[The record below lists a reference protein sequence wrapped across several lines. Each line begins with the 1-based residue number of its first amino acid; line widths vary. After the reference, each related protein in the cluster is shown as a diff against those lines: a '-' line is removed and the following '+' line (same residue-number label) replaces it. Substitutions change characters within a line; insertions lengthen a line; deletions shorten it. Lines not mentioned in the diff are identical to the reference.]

1 MIGYKSM
8 RTNFEKMK
16 HSVKFYHS
24 YLIQVINIFLY
35 KIYIQKRLL
44 HQAISN
50 NKKQKLGSVL

>member
-24 YLIQVINIFLY
+24 YLIQVINILLY
-35 KIYIQKRLL
+35 KTQDSQKDYLIK
-44 HQAISN
+44 QAV
-50 NKKQKLGSVL
+50 KLGSVL